1 MVMKM
6 KLFMIVLTALF
17 PFLHEKSY
25 KAEMVSCQK
34 DQIIVKSEGSELNLS
49 LFNTKIT
56 DDKGWDM
63 TCSLLEEANTV
74 TFEID
79 PSSKI
84 TKDLPVYLFADE
96 MLLQEELLKKGYA
109 YPIIKNPQYT
119 YEKEWK
125 RRIMRQM
132 LSQRIQRKNP
142 ILLLFK
148 APYILEL
155 LFFYGEVSYLD
166 ISIKKRK
173 QKKGI

>member
-1 MVMKM
+1 MYKKRERKVQNRNGDEDETVHDRSNCTF
-6 KLFMIVLTALF
+6 LFYMRKVI
-17 PFLHEKSY
+17 KQ
-25 KAEMVSCQK
+25 EMVSCQK

-96 MLLQEELLKKGYA
+96 MLL
-109 YPIIKNPQYT
+109 
-119 YEKEWK
+119 
-125 RRIMRQM
+125 
-132 LSQRIQRKNP
+132 
-142 ILLLFK
+142 
-148 APYILEL
+148 
-155 LFFYGEVSYLD
+155 
-166 ISIKKRK
+166 
-173 QKKGI
+173 